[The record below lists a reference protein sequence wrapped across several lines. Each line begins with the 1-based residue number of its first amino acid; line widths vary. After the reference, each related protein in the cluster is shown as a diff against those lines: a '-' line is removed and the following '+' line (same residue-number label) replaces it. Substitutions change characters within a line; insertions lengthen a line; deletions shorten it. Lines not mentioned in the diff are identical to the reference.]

1 MIKPVHPII
10 TELKAIRRSQ
20 GVSQDAIGAAM
31 GNDEHSKTINR
42 LETGRHNPMLATITG
57 WADALDYE
65 LVLRP
70 KTPKP
75 KD

>member
-1 MIKPVHPII
+1 MIRPTHPII
-10 TELKAIRRSQ
+10 TELKAIRCSQ
-20 GVSQDAIGAAM
+20 KVSQDAVGAAM

-42 LETGRHNPMLATITG
+42 LETGRQNPMLGTLTR

-70 KTPKP
+70 KAPKL